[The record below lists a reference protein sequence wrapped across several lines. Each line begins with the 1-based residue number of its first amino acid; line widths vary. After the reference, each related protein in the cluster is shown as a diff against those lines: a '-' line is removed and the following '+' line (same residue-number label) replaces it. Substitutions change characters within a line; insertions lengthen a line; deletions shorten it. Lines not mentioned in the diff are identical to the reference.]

1 MIGGLLEYIST
12 HTGEIMTGLTMTL
25 LGIGI
30 YEARD
35 GFFLFRG
42 SFRGK
47 FAALAVFLAA
57 LITVSLFTPVVGRF
71 WEASLP
77 EIMPGQLLG
86 LILIMG
92 MLSVNKIAEWNYG
105 DPKSLLMYAVGGI
118 CIHSPELV
126 TGIL

>member
-1 MIGGLLEYIST
+1 
-12 HTGEIMTGLTMTL
+12 MTGLTMTL
-25 LGIGI
+25 LGIGV

-42 SFRGK
+42 SFQGK

-57 LITVSLFTPVVGRF
+57 LVTVSLFTPIVGGF
-71 WEASLP
+71 WDASLP
-77 EIMPGQLLG
+77 DIMPGQLLG

-105 DPKSLLMYAVGGI
+105 DPKSLLVYALGGL

-126 TGIL
+126 SHIM